1 MARTTKASGV
11 LSRPL
16 EKGSVVR
23 LVLERIKEAMLNG
36 ELVRGDYLPSE
47 SELVRSL
54 GVGKT
59 SVREAIKMLEA
70 MGIVEVRQGHGTII
84 REQAGN
90 ESLGPLIFQLILQQA
105 TNEDLLELRRLFEP
119 AYTVL
124 AMQKAT
130 DADIDGLRAQVAEFA
145 ARIKD
150 GTQTSDDDL
159 AFHCAVLKCTRNPF
173 VIQIGT
179 TIHQL
184 FKNSISRSMLTI
196 ADVALR
202 DHSAILEAFS
212 ARDPEAL
219 QAAVLRSFE
228 GWRRSL
234 DAR

>member
-1 MARTTKASGV
+1 MARSTKASGV

-23 LVLERIKEAMLNG
+23 LVLERIKEAMLNR
-36 ELVRGDYLPSE
+36 ELRRGDYLPSE
-47 SELVRSL
+47 TELVRSL

-84 REQAGN
+84 RDEAGN
-90 ESLGPLIFQLILQQA
+90 ESLGPLVFQLILEQA
-105 TNEDLLELRRLFEP
+105 TSADLLELRRMFEP
-119 AYTVL
+119 AYTLL

-130 DADIDGLRAQVAEFA
+130 DEDIDHLRAQVAEFA
-145 ARIKD
+145 ARIRD
-150 GTQTSDDDL
+150 GSQTSDDDL
-159 AFHCAVLKCTRNPF
+159 AFHRAVLECTRNPF
-173 VIQIGT
+173 IVQIGT

-184 FKNSISRSMLTI
+184 FKNSITRSMQTI

-202 DHSAILEAFS
+202 DHTAILEAF
-212 ARDPEAL
+212 AVRDAAAL
-219 QAAVLRSFE
+219 QDAVLRSFE

-234 DAR
+234 ETR

>member
-23 LVLERIKEAMLNG
+23 LVLERIREAMLNR
-36 ELVRGDYLPSE
+36 ELRRGDYMPSE
-47 SELVRSL
+47 TELTRSL

-84 REQAGN
+84 REQPGD
-90 ESLGPLIFQLILQQA
+90 ESLGPLVFQLILEQA
-105 TNEDLLELRRLFEP
+105 TNRDLLELRRMFEP
-119 AYTVL
+119 AYTLV
-124 AMQKAT
+124 AMRKAT
-130 DADIDGLRAQVAEFA
+130 DEDIARLRAQVQGFEE
-145 ARIKD
+145 RIKG

-159 AFHCAVLKCTRNPF
+159 AFHRIVLECTRNPF
-173 VIQIGT
+173 IIQIGT

-184 FKNSISRSMLTI
+184 FKSSIERSMRTI
-196 ADVALR
+196 ADVALQ
-202 DHSAILEAFS
+202 DHSAILEAFAS
-212 ARDPEAL
+212 RDARAL
-219 QAAVLRSFE
+219 EAAVLRSFE

-234 DAR
+234 DAQ

>member
-1 MARTTKASGV
+1 MARTTKATGV

-36 ELVRGDYLPSE
+36 ELSRGDYLPSE
-47 SELVRSL
+47 TELVRSL

-84 REQAGN
+84 REQASN
-90 ESLGPLIFQLILQQA
+90 ESLGPLIFQLILEQA

-119 AYTVL
+119 AYSLL

-130 DADIDGLRAQVAEFA
+130 EADVERLRAQVAEFA
-145 ARIKD
+145 ARIRD
-150 GTQTSDDDL
+150 GTHTSDDDL
-159 AFHCAVLKCTRNPF
+159 AFHRIVLECTRNPF
-173 VIQIGT
+173 IVQIGT

-184 FKNSISRSMLTI
+184 FKSSISRSMQTI

-202 DHSAILEAFS
+202 DHTAILEALA
-212 ARDPEAL
+212 ARDAEAL
-219 QAAVLRSFE
+219 HAAVLRSFE

-234 DAR
+234 DSR

>member
-1 MARTTKASGV
+1 MARTTRASGV

-16 EKGSVVR
+16 AKGSVVR
-23 LVLERIKEAMLNG
+23 LVLERIKEAMLGG
-36 ELVRGDYLPSE
+36 ELRRGDYLPSE

-84 REQAGN
+84 REQASD
-90 ESLGPLIFQLILQQA
+90 ESLGPLVFQLILEQA

-119 AYTVL
+119 AYALL
-124 AMQKAT
+124 ALHKAT
-130 DADIDGLRAQVAEFA
+130 DDDVERLRTQVAEFA
-145 ARIKD
+145 QRIAQ

-159 AFHCAVLKCTRNPF
+159 AFHRIVLECTRNPF
-173 VIQIGT
+173 IIQIGT

-184 FKNSISRSMLTI
+184 FKSSISRSMRTI

-202 DHSAILEAFS
+202 DHTAIVEAFA
-212 ARDPEAL
+212 ARDADAL
-219 QAAVLRSFE
+219 RAAVLRSFE
-228 GWRRSL
+228 GWQKSL
-234 DAR
+234 ESR

>member
-1 MARTTKASGV
+1 
-11 LSRPL
+11 
-16 EKGSVVR
+16 
-23 LVLERIKEAMLNG
+23 MLNR
-36 ELVRGDYLPSE
+36 ELSRGDYLPSE
-47 SELVRSL
+47 TELTRSL

-84 REQAGN
+84 REQASN
-90 ESLGPLIFQLILQQA
+90 ESLGPLVFQLILEQA

-119 AYTVL
+119 AYTLL

-130 DADIDGLRAQVAEFA
+130 DADIARLRAQVAEFA
-145 ARIKD
+145 SRIAA

-159 AFHCAVLKCTRNPF
+159 AFHCAVLECTRNPF
-173 VIQIGT
+173 IIQIGT

-184 FKNSISRSMLTI
+184 FKSSISRSMRTI

-202 DHSAILEAFS
+202 DHMAILEAFA
-212 ARDPEAL
+212 ARDAQAL
-219 QAAVLRSFE
+219 QAAVFRSFE

-234 DAR
+234 DSR

>member
-1 MARTTKASGV
+1 MARTTKAQGV

-23 LVLERIKEAMLNG
+23 LVLERIKEAMLSK
-36 ELVRGDYLPSE
+36 ELRRGDYLPSE
-47 SELVRSL
+47 TELTRSL

-84 REQAGN
+84 REQASD
-90 ESLGPLIFQLILQQA
+90 ESLGPLVFQLILEQA
-105 TNEDLLELRRLFEP
+105 TNENLLELRRLFEP
-119 AYTVL
+119 AYTLL
-124 AMQKAT
+124 AMEKAT
-130 DADIDGLRAQVAEFA
+130 DEDVLRLQAQVAGFEQ
-145 ARIKD
+145 RIGA

-159 AFHCAVLKCTRNPF
+159 AFHRIVLECTRNPF

-184 FKNSISRSMLTI
+184 FKSSISRSMRTI

-202 DHSAILEAFS
+202 DHKAILAAFA

-219 QAAVLRSFE
+219 RAAVFRSFE
-228 GWRRSL
+228 GWKRSL
-234 DAR
+234 AST